1 MSDEGASNN
10 ELLLAACK
18 NDQDDMVSDIF
29 KEGSYD
35 INFRDGAGNTA
46 AHYAAKHGSLDCLE
60 LLVGHDGIDLDI
72 KNTLEGDTPLHKA
85 VEFADDPDVAIAM
98 VEILLEAE
106 ADPRIKNRNQL
117 TPIQLVNPN
126 NEEMKDLLESAVVS
140 YQVGDDDVVDEDDYG
155 SADEDEIPSDD
166 E

>member
-18 NDQDDMVSDIF
+18 NDQDDMLADIF

-60 LLVGHDGIDLDI
+60 MLVKHDSIDLDI

-85 VEFADDPDVAIAM
+85 VEFDDDPDVAIAM

-126 NEEMKDLLESAVVS
+126 NVEMKNLLDSALVS
-140 YQVGDDDVVDEDDYG
+140 YQVGDDDIVDEDDYG
-155 SADEDEIPSDD
+155 DDDEDDIPSD
-166 E
+166 EE